1 MSTLVD
7 FSTQRVKIWYRYM
20 PLFNICWKA
29 G

>member
-1 MSTLVD
+1 
-7 FSTQRVKIWYRYM
+7 M